1 MASSGK
7 CNHEPSSCMSGD
19 GDSPD
24 RHPHERRGNASPG
37 ALGRKDD
44 MQPEEL
50 AKPLGT
56 VAVQILHSPCI
67 KARGRTLSLLS
78 SCKLAGARSAL
89 MQLHASFAEGQT
101 ERHNTETFQFK
112 TENEKGGKPSLRR
125 QNRMRNACGNGCVFN
140 QSFVRWT
147 HAHAVPRQHLL

>member
-67 KARGRTLSLLS
+67 KVRG
-78 SCKLAGARSAL
+78 GARKKCINATSRL
-89 MQLHASFAEGQT
+89 F
-101 ERHNTETFQFK
+101 
-112 TENEKGGKPSLRR
+112 RR
-125 QNRMRNACGNGCVFN
+125 RTNRATQYRDISI
-140 QSFVRWT
+140 QD
-147 HAHAVPRQHLL
+147 